1 MSKTLLVFFGDF
13 RTFDLIIPYL
23 KDLDKVDIIIST
35 WSTTTKNG
43 IVVDIDE
50 DVIRKAIP
58 NIKQIFIS
66 DSSVIKQHAQLGGDN
81 LHWMNT
87 RRMVYH
93 WKLVINNIEN
103 LHEYDNI
110 IYQRCD
116 LVSNWEIILTNEI
129 EKNTLYLNYFD
140 IPYVPSDK
148 YPNAHWCNDYI
159 FFGDVTIVNK
169 FINSINEEEK
179 DDNGDHIPLDSH
191 RIIYETLVDNN
202 INYNNFSLR
211 GYLYREDT
219 IPSPNI
225 TSYKSLSLI
234 KGPTKI

>member
-13 RTFDLIIPYL
+13 RTFDLIIPHL

-50 DVIRKAIP
+50 DVIRKVIP

-66 DSSVIKQHAQLGGDN
+66 DSSVIKQYAKVGGYN
-81 LHWMNT
+81 SHWINT
-87 RRMVYH
+87 RRMIYH
-93 WKLVINNIEN
+93 WKLVTNNIEN
-103 LHEYDNI
+103 LHDYDNI
-110 IYQRCD
+110 IYHRCD
-116 LVSNWEIILTNEI
+116 LVSNLENILTNEI

-140 IPYVPSDK
+140 TPYVPSDK

-179 DDNGDHIPLDSH
+179 DDNDNNVPLDSH
-191 RIIYETLVDNN
+191 RTIYETLVDNN
-202 INYNNFSLR
+202 INYTNFVLR

-219 IPSPNI
+219 VPALNI
-225 TSYKSLSLI
+225 DVDNPLTTI
-234 KGPTKI
+234 TGPPKI

>member
-13 RTFDLIIPYL
+13 RTFDLIIPHL

-43 IVVDIDE
+43 NVIDINE
-50 DVIRKAIP
+50 NVIRKVIP

-66 DSSVIKQHAQLGGDN
+66 DSSVIKQYAKVGKDN
-81 LHWMNT
+81 SHWMNT
-87 RRMVYH
+87 RRMIYH
-93 WKLVINNIEN
+93 WKLVTNNIEN
-103 LHEYDNI
+103 LHDYDNI
-110 IYQRCD
+110 IYHRCD
-116 LVSNWEIILTNEI
+116 LVSNLENILTNEI
-129 EKNTLYLNYFD
+129 EKNTLYLNYID
-140 IPYVPSDK
+140 TPYVPSDK

-179 DDNGDHIPLDSH
+179 DDNDNNVPLDSH
-191 RIIYETLVDNN
+191 RTIYETLVDNN
-202 INYNNFSLR
+202 INYTNFVLR

-219 IPSPNI
+219 VPALNI
-225 TSYKSLSLI
+225 DVDNPLTTI
-234 KGPTKI
+234 TGPPKI